1 MRLRTQQ
8 VSNSQVAKPEPAPD
22 EAGQNKWKNDV
33 ERWHGGANITRDG
46 ASEIAGE
53 QYSAK
58 ARSARHDVEQRTNQ
72 QRRADTQDRG
82 LRITQLQGGLNDHGR
97 LHELHGS
104 IDSKEECGQS
114 AQDAA
119 EPDFPLWNPGAVAT
133 RIG

>member
-8 VSNSQVAKPEPAPD
+8 VSNSQVPKPQPAPD
-22 EAGQNKWKNDV
+22 KASQNKWKNDV

-53 QYSAK
+53 QHCAK
-58 ARSARHDVEQRTNQ
+58 VGGARHDVEQRTNQ
-72 QRRADTQDRG
+72 ERDADTQDRG
-82 LRITQLQGGLNDHGR
+82 FRITQLQGGLNDHGR

-104 IDSKEECGQS
+104 IDKKEECGKS

-119 EPDFPLWNPGAVAT
+119 EPDLLLWNPGTVAT